1 MPATAKLDVRLALD
15 DIPISIDEINL
26 PRNPYRTGSG
36 VDEDFRFISHVYAYS
51 LLRINRGSR
60 EVLVSAMGGATS
72 TSSLIQSGEY
82 VRG

>member
-1 MPATAKLDVRLALD
+1 MPATTKLDVRLALD

-36 VDEDFRFISHVYAYS
+36 VDEDFRFISHILDRS
-51 LLRINRGSR
+51 QFSINRDSR
-60 EVLVSAMGGATS
+60 EVLVSAMGGATL
-72 TSSLIQSGEY
+72 TSSSIQSDGY